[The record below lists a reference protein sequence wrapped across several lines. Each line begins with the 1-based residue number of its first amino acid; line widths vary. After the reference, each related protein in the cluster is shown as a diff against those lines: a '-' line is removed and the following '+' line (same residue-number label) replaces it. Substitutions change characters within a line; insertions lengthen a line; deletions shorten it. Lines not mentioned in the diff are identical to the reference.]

1 MKRKLIVFGISLL
14 MMIGSIIPS
23 SSAQDFQVTPL
34 QLKQT
39 NILFNRLEGLEIQDS
54 LNTILIQDF
63 QKLTRTLE
71 EKDSVNQ
78 LKAAE
83 YDKQAVS
90 MTNTINN
97 LRDDNN
103 KLTKQKQIATYFAVG
118 GGVTSICLILL
129 LALL

>member
-39 NILFNRLEGLEIQDS
+39 NILFNQLESLEIQDS
-54 LNTILIQDF
+54 LNVKLIDYYIDWVG
-63 QKLTRTLE
+63 KLE
-71 EKDSVNQ
+71 EKDS
-78 LKAAE
+78 LKQSSIVE
-83 YDKQAVS
+83 LNKQVS
-90 MTNTINN
+90 SMNN
-97 LRDDNN
+97 SIIGLQKDNA
-103 KLTKQKQIATYFAVG
+103 KLSEQKKIATYFAIG
-118 GGVTSICLILL
+118 GGVTTVCLILL

>member
-14 MMIGSIIPS
+14 MMIGNIIPS